1 MRCATAVLMADAL
14 CAISL
19 GAQAIP
25 GRTTVPHSHSAPA
38 NAAFSDSL
46 LEFAARARPGA
57 DRFRD
62 QTTAIDAGYRRVGM
76 DFPSMGEHWVN
87 TSALYEGRF
96 DIGKPSMLS
105 YGMIEGRPVLL
116 GLVYALLL
124 RPGELA
130 PLVPGGRSM
139 WHDHSGTLGEE
150 SALPAHHGGVSDT
163 SATRLVVLHA
173 WVGVPNPAGL
183 FVADNWAL
191 PYVRAGVP
199 IPNPVSIVAARALS
213 LLSGAKE
220 YYVALAEAEGATR
233 PAVLPILES
242 CASVVAPIAER
253 MRASGN
259 SSPADVAALEDAWR
273 SALQRIGRESGA
285 SVAARL
291 NGGK

>member
-1 MRCATAVLMADAL
+1 MRCATAALILADAL
-14 CAISL
+14 CAISV
-19 GAQAIP
+19 GAQGIA
-25 GRTTVPHSHSAPA
+25 GRMTMPHSPPVT
-38 NAAFSDSL
+38 AAYSDSL
-46 LEFAARARPGA
+46 LEFAARARPA
-57 DRFRD
+57 AELFRD
-62 QTTAIDAGYRRVGM
+62 QTAAIDAGYRRIGM

-96 DIGKPSMLS
+96 EVSKPSMLS
-105 YGMIEGRPVLL
+105 YGTIEGRPVLL

-124 RPGELA
+124 RPGELP
-130 PLVPGGRSM
+130 PLVPGGRGV
-139 WHDHSGTLGEE
+139 WHDHSGTLSDE

-183 FVADNWAL
+183 FEADNWAL
-191 PYVRAGVP
+191 PYARAGVP
-199 IPNPVSIVAARALS
+199 IPHPVSIGAARALS

-233 PAVLPILES
+233 SAVLPVLES
-242 CASVVAPIAER
+242 CASVAAPIAEL

-259 SSPADVAALEDAWR
+259 SSPGDVAALEDAWR
-273 SALQRIGRESGA
+273 SALQRIARESGA